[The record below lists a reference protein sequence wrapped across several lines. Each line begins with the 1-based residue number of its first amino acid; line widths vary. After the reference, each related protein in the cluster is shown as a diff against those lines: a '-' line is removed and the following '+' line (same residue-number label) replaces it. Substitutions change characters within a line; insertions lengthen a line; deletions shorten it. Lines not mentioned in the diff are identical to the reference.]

1 MNADARVEH
10 DLLGARTIPAGV
22 YWGIHTARAV
32 ENFPISGVT
41 LAQHRPLIEALGA
54 VKQAVARANR
64 KSACWTWNALT
75 LSTGPAR
82 T

>member
-1 MNADARVEH
+1 MCADVRVEH

-41 LAQHRPLIEALGA
+41 LAQHRPLIEALG
-54 VKQAVARANR
+54 
-64 KSACWTWNALT
+64 CGE
-75 LSTGPAR
+75 TGCG
-82 T
+82 TG